1 MLVGAST
8 HAQRDSLSIIIT
20 ILQDFGQ
27 VCLIGV
33 TLLLV
38 SYSSTV
44 FRTMR
49 GLNIRKYVP
58 AIMMIMV

>member
-1 MLVGAST
+1 MLAST
-8 HAQRDSLSIIIT
+8 HVQRDSLSIIIT
-20 ILQDFGQ
+20 ILQDFGK

-49 GLNIRKYVP
+49 GLNIVY
-58 AIMMIMV
+58 

>member
-8 HAQRDSLSIIIT
+8 HVQRDSLSVIIT

-27 VCLIGV
+27 VCL

-38 SYSSTV
+38 SYSSNV

-49 GLNIRKYVP
+49 GLNIVY
-58 AIMMIMV
+58 

>member
-8 HAQRDSLSIIIT
+8 LVQRDSLSIIIT
-20 ILQDFGQ
+20 ILQ
-27 VCLIGV
+27 GV
-33 TLLLV
+33 ILLLV

-49 GLNIRKYVP
+49 GLSIRKYVP